1 MIVLPP
7 KLKTG
12 PKAARQ
18 LHKKK
23 KKKKKL
29 EPESLF

>member
-23 KKKKKL
+23 KKKKKIRT
-29 EPESLF
+29 

>member
-23 KKKKKL
+23 KIKKL